1 MKMTQVNSRLPRN
14 FHKTFKPERQ
24 YINAMLRLAASG
36 GKGDYQSI
44 GKATGIP
51 TGESSG
57 KVSAILDYC
66 RGMGLIIL
74 TGADRSSIKKPDLT
88 PFGRIV
94 LLEDPYLKSGLS
106 QWIAHFNLCGVD
118 NGADVWYHTFFRGLQ
133 PLGMKFERGSLQSYL
148 EAVYQVSK
156 SRLIGPMV
164 GMYED
169 DAAFKICGALSEGP
183 DCITRKSAPV
193 SAEYACSY
201 GAWLLELLENHFP
214 EQNQISTTELDSAAG
229 WRTIPG
235 WDVSTH
241 QRVLELIER
250 EGFLEV
256 DRHMNPWILRSKT
269 TSEAAWRRMF
279 DNML

>member
-1 MKMTQVNSRLPRN
+1 MTEVNSRLPRN

-24 YINAMLRLAASG
+24 YLNAMLRFAASG
-36 GKGDYQSI
+36 EKGDYQSI
-44 GKATGIP
+44 GKSTGIP

-74 TGADRSSIKKPDLT
+74 TGEGRSSIKKPDLT

-94 LLEDPYLKSGLS
+94 MLEDPYLKSGLS
-106 QWIAHFNLCGVD
+106 QWIGHFNLCRVD
-118 NGADVWYHTFFRGLQ
+118 NGADVWYYTFFRGLQ
-133 PLGMKFERGSLQSYL
+133 PLGLKFERGSLQSYL

-169 DAAFKICGALSEGP
+169 DAAFKICGVLSEETDG
-183 DCITRKSAPV
+183 ITRKPAPV
-193 SAEYACSY
+193 SDEYACGY
-201 GAWLLELLENHFP
+201 GAWILELIENHFP
-214 EQNQISTTELDSAAG
+214 EQNQISTTELDAAAG

-235 WDVSTH
+235 WDVGTH
-241 QRVLELIER
+241 QKVLELIER

-269 TSEAAWRRMF
+269 TSETAWRRMF